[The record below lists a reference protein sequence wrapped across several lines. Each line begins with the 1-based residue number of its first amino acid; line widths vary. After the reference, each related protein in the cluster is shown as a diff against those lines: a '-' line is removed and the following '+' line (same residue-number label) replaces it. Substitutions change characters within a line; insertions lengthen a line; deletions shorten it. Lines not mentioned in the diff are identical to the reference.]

1 VPEEERA
8 YVRGATEALLLRDP
22 SERIALHG
30 ALLMANVARFDVPRR
45 WPGLLASLG
54 AAARWE
60 EAGTSVVAK
69 TRALRALKHVV
80 AALGGTRACAGGAG
94 AAAEDARATRAA
106 GAALFPL
113 IAAEWR
119 AHAAAATAGDVSHA
133 RLALRCLP
141 VLRGLFRLLP
151 SLSAPELHMTPL
163 MEAFLSH
170 LSAGVDTPPPPPGAH
185 LPPDDPSA
193 LSAKHFRLIA
203 ECVAAA
209 MDSYPRDFAPFLA
222 PFVAVFTRGVLSLPQ
237 TALGDD
243 PKRAHALTRFLA
255 NALLAPEY
263 KVRRAPPPAT
273 QQLGGGMD
281 GEKSFAP
288 DSPPDSPPP
297 LVSAD
302 DLDIAFGR
310 APRRTPEEEASAA
323 AAATAAEAAF
333 APLFESDAMVRALVE
348 RYLVPT
354 QAELDEWCAVFVHV
368 AMRLC
373 VRNILAVFCCPSC
386 AYRRLILG
394 VCFCRRADPE
404 ALLAAGEPAA
414 AGADAVRVCAS
425 RCTARDV
432 LPSLSPHFF
441 SDSLSLISCSPRAGV
456 AAAVRRDAAAVPAAA
471 RPAARVRHR
480 AAPRRRGA
488 SHTHRQR

>member
-30 ALLMANVARFDVPRR
+30 ALLMANVARFDVPLR
-45 WPGLLASLG
+45 WPGLLPSLA

-60 EAGTSVVAK
+60 EGGTSAAAK
-69 TRALRALKHVV
+69 ARALRALKHVIG
-80 AALGGTRACAGGAG
+80 ALGGTRACVGGAG

-106 GAALFPL
+106 GAALFPI

-119 AHAAAATAGDVSHA
+119 AHAAAATAGDVSRA

-141 VLRGLFRLLP
+141 VLRGLFRMLP
-151 SLSAPELHMTPL
+151 SLTAPELHMTPL

-170 LSAGVDTPPPPPGAH
+170 LSAGVDAPPPPPGAQ
-185 LPPDDPSA
+185 LPADDPTA

-209 MDSYPRDFAPFLA
+209 MDAQPRDFATFLG

-237 TALGDD
+237 TALADD

-263 KVRRAPPPAT
+263 KVRRAPPPADG
-273 QQLGGGMD
+273 QLTGGRG
-281 GEKSFAP
+281 FAP

-297 LVSAD
+297 LISAD
-302 DLDIAFGR
+302 DLDLAFGR
-310 APRRTPEEEASAA
+310 APRHTPEEDAA
-323 AAATAAEAAF
+323 AEAAASAAEAAF

-354 QAELDEWCAVFVHV
+354 QAELDEWCAR
-368 AMRLC
+368 ARL
-373 VRNILAVFCCPSC
+373 RC
-386 AYRRLILG
+386 A
-394 VCFCRRADPE
+394 
-404 ALLAAGEPAA
+404 
-414 AGADAVRVCAS
+414 
-425 RCTARDV
+425 
-432 LPSLSPHFF
+432 
-441 SDSLSLISCSPRAGV
+441 
-456 AAAVRRDAAAVPAAA
+456 
-471 RPAARVRHR
+471 
-480 AAPRRRGA
+480 
-488 SHTHRQR
+488 